1 MKTKLSR
8 LQEIRDEV
16 RKLYAEKEK
25 LEQEV
30 IDNMVL
36 NDLKEIDLNDNGIGD
51 ELVTLKW
58 VFETKLDYER
68 LQALYPKIYEQG
80 LITSFSVN
88 RALKSV
94 DKKLLK
100 MIIDDCRTARP
111 HYEIRYKK
119 KKKGK

>member
-1 MKTKLSR
+1 MKTKLTR
-8 LQEIRDEV
+8 LQEIRNEV

-30 IDNMVL
+30 IDYMVH
-36 NDLKEIDLNDNGIGD
+36 NDLKEIDLNDNGN
-51 ELVTLKW
+51 ELLTLKW

>member
-1 MKTKLSR
+1 MKTKLTR
-8 LQEIRDEV
+8 LQEIRNEV
-16 RKLYAEKEK
+16 RKLYAEKDK

-36 NDLKEIDLNDNGIGD
+36 NDLKEIDLNDNGN
-51 ELVTLKW
+51 ELATLKW

-100 MIIDDCRTARP
+100 MIIDDCRTASP